1 MSRHVALLGDSSIDN
16 AAYTR
21 GEPDVAH
28 HLRAVLGSYWRV
40 TLLAL
45 DGSTTTTIGPQIT
58 RITADVTHI
67 VVSIG
72 GNDALMNAGLL
83 DTRVS
88 STAEALDLFGAA
100 VNAFEVSH
108 RHVTGALAALKRKL
122 VVCTI
127 YEGNLGLPEAPRA
140 SVALRMFNDAIV
152 RSARDARAD
161 VIELRSVCSKPED
174 FANPIEPS
182 GLGGR
187 KIAEAIARHITIGE

>member
-21 GEPDVAH
+21 GEPDVAN
-28 HLRAVLGSYWRV
+28 HLRTILGREWKV

-45 DGSTTTTIGPQIT
+45 DGSTTTMMGPQIS
-58 RITADVTHI
+58 RIADDVSHI

-83 DTRVS
+83 DTPVR

-100 VNAFEVSH
+100 VNAFEEDH
-108 RHVTGALAALKRKL
+108 RHVTEALAALARKL

-127 YEGNLGLPEAPRA
+127 YEGNLGMPEAPRA

-152 RSARDARAD
+152 RSARDAGAA
-161 VIELRSVCSKPED
+161 VIEMRSVCSKPED

-182 GLGGR
+182 GIGGK
-187 KIAEAIARHITIGE
+187 KIAEAIAAHIK

>member
-28 HLRAVLGSYWRV
+28 HLRAVLGSGWIV

-58 RITADVTHI
+58 RITPEMTH
-67 VVSIG
+67 VVLSIG
-72 GNDALMNAGLL
+72 GNDALLHAGLL
-83 DTRVS
+83 DTRVK
-88 STAEALDLFGAA
+88 STAEALDLFGNA
-100 VNAFEVSH
+100 VNEFEVNH
-108 RHVTGALAALKRKL
+108 RRVTEALHALKRKL

-127 YEGNLGLPEAPRA
+127 YEGNLGVPEAPRA

-152 RSARDARAD
+152 RSARDAAATI
-161 VIELRSVCSKPED
+161 IELRAVCSKPED

-182 GLGGR
+182 GLGGK
-187 KIAEAIARHITIGE
+187 KIAQAIARHLSG